1 MRWSKK
7 LIKSNTVVN
16 TTEKAMKNFED
27 IKKSL
32 KGLMEIASISA
43 NSENDIYYQLARD
56 NIIVLYHNLVDL
68 IFNSEG
74 IKELKDKLKE
84 SKIDFDIIS
93 NDWIKT
99 KK

>member
-1 MRWSKK
+1 
-7 LIKSNTVVN
+7 
-16 TTEKAMKNFED
+16 
-27 IKKSL
+27 
-32 KGLMEIASISA
+32 MEIASISA

-84 SKIDFDIIS
+84 SKLDIDLIS

>member
-1 MRWSKK
+1 
-7 LIKSNTVVN
+7 
-16 TTEKAMKNFED
+16 MKNFKD
-27 IKKSL
+27 IKKTL
-32 KGLMEIASISA
+32 KGLMEILSISA
-43 NSENDIYYQLARD
+43 PTEGDIYYQLARD

-74 IKELKDKLKE
+74 IQELKDKLKE
-84 SKIDFDIIS
+84 SKLDIDFVS

>member
-84 SKIDFDIIS
+84 SKIDIDLTS
-93 NDWIKT
+93 
-99 KK
+99 